1 MNYYLMD
8 KDFRLVTL
16 IETYESFI
24 WTNRYY
30 EAGDFELYIPATPQ
44 TLKLYSEAAEN
55 HYYII
60 RDDDDASNAR
70 AMMVNKIEL
79 VTDYDGGNHIS
90 VTGTC
95 IKGLLSQ
102 RIIWGKASLAG
113 NLETEVRNLVY
124 EQAIATSIS
133 ARSLPHLV
141 LGPLTGVTETINT
154 FSEGS
159 NLMDSII
166 GICKPKKVGW
176 DIRINIPKKQLVF
189 TIFKG
194 VDHST
199 QQRETDVSKRNPY
212 VIFSPEYD
220 NLLGTTYDLETTN
233 YKNIALVGGELTET
247 NERTGEVT
255 KRDFSQV
262 AYPYKKTMRNPSGY
276 NRYEIYVDGSDI
288 SENDNAQYALSLIA
302 SSMKSKGQQTLEEYK
317 STTEITGEVVPNY
330 TFNIYKD
337 YYMGDLV
344 TIQNEFN
351 QWFTARVIEVV
362 EVEEIGKKS
371 ITPKFSVENYIGKE
385 EDDLNPITDDQLR
398 ETSRLKSNNRVITT
412 GESRIRGRGRKPR
425 ERSCMHDGVEISRS
439 AKDGDRTISVLNKV
453 YPDEV

>member
-8 KDFRLVTL
+8 KDFRLVAL

-30 EAGDFELYIPATPQ
+30 EAGDFELYVPASPES
-44 TLKLYSEAAEN
+44 LKLYTKAAEE

-60 RDDDDASNAR
+60 RDDDDSTNCR

-79 VTDYDGGNHIS
+79 VTDFDGGNHIS

-95 IKGLLSQ
+95 IKGLLSR

-113 NLETEVRNLVY
+113 DLESEIRRLVY

-133 ARSLPHLV
+133 ARSFPHLV
-141 LGPLTGVTETINT
+141 LGPITGVTETINT
-154 FSEGS
+154 FAEGS
-159 NLMDSII
+159 NLMDTII
-166 GICKPKKVGW
+166 NVCKTKKVGW
-176 DIRINIPKKQLVF
+176 DIRLNIPKKQLVF
-189 TIFKG
+189 TVFKG

-199 QQRETDVSKRNPY
+199 QQREKSPDKRNSY

-233 YKNIALVGGELTET
+233 YKNIALVGGELSET

-255 KRDFSQV
+255 KRDFSQI
-262 AYPYKKTMRNPSGY
+262 AYPYKKTTRNPSGY
-276 NRYEIYVDGSDI
+276 ERFEIYVDGSDI
-288 SENDNAQYALSLIA
+288 AENDAAQHTTSLVA
-302 SSMKSKGQQTLEEYK
+302 SAMKTKGQQTLDEYK
-317 STTEITGEVVPNY
+317 SITEITGEVVPNY

-344 TIQNEFN
+344 SIQNEFK

-385 EDDLNPITDDQLR
+385 EDNLNPITDDQLR
-398 ETSRLKSNNRVITT
+398 ETSKQKSNNRVIAT
-412 GESRIRGRGRKPR
+412 GEARIRGRGRKPKG
-425 ERSCMHDGVEISRS
+425 RSCMHNGIEQNRTSH
-439 AKDGDRTISVLNKV
+439 KGDRAISVLNKV